1 MLRSAAYDLLLRV
14 RDELEAARF
23 ALTVVLRDWHVHLGT
38 APSSAGRALSHGDL
52 RRCLDN
58 VEITYILR
66 LFGTWEAIL
75 RDYWL
80 NGVARRTDPDL
91 RPLVDSLAGRRH
103 VDPGTLATVHDLRGF
118 RNEIVH
124 ENLQVLRYDYGQVA
138 RGLARFISYLPQD
151 W

>member
-1 MLRSAAYDLLLRV
+1 MTRSAAYHMLLRV
-14 RDELEAARF
+14 LDEMEAARF
-23 ALTVVLRDWHVHLGT
+23 ALSVVLRDWHLHLAA
-38 APSSAGRALSHGDL
+38 APSPSGRALSHGVL

-58 VEITYILR
+58 LEITYILR

-80 NGVARRTDPDL
+80 HGLGRETDPDL
-91 RPLVDSLAGRRH
+91 RPLVDSLAGRH
-103 VDPGTLATVHDLRGF
+103 AVDPGTLATVHDLRGF

-124 ENLQVLRYDYGQVA
+124 ENLQVLRYDYSQVA
-138 RGLARFISYLPQD
+138 RGLSTFISYLPPN